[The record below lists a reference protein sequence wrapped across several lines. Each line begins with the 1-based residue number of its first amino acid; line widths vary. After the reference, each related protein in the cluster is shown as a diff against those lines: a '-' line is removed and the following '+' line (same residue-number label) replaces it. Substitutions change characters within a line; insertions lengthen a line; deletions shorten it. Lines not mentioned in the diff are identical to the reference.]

1 MPNDYPVR
9 MRTAVRMAA
18 AIAVSVILVAGQ
30 AWAGRPESR
39 VLIAG
44 GETTIGGTPTAT
56 AEIYDSTTGKFTPST
71 SSMTV
76 ARKYQTATLLNNG
89 KVLITGGDDALN
101 IPLASAE
108 LYDPTTD
115 TFTALPIGMN
125 QARAYQT
132 ATLLPDGDVLIAGG
146 QSVDSSGNPIVLDTA
161 EVYNPN
167 TEAFTLVTC
176 NNGQSNDCMSSP
188 RYGQTATLLSNG
200 LVLVAGGASNNSGGM
215 TATADLFDP
224 STDSF
229 TPVPSQM
236 MAPREFGTATLLG
249 DGTLLLAG
257 GVGIPS
263 GNTAEIYDPTANSF
277 GAVQSS
283 LSVTRSH
290 LTATVLSNGNVL
302 LAGGSMNSASSD
314 IYDVRQGVFTQGGT
328 MQAVR
333 IDATATPIAHSSVL
347 IAGGTNGIGTPQ
359 SSAEVANRRGT
370 FKPTGSMNTPR
381 AGQTATLLP

>member
-1 MPNDYPVR
+1 MPNDYRMR

-18 AIAVSVILVAGQ
+18 TVAVSVILVGGQ

-44 GETTIGGTPTAT
+44 GETSLGGQPTAT
-56 AEIYDSTTGKFTPST
+56 AEIYDSLTGKFTLST
-71 SSMTV
+71 STMTV
-76 ARKYQTATLLNNG
+76 ARKFQTATLLGNG
-89 KVLITGGDDALN
+89 EVLITGGDDALN
-101 IPLASAE
+101 VPLASAE
-108 LYDPTTD
+108 LYDPATD

-125 QARAYQT
+125 QARAFQT
-132 ATLLPDGDVLIAGG
+132 ATLLPNGDVLIAGG
-146 QSVDSSGNPIVLDTA
+146 QSVDSSGNSIVLDTA

-167 TEAFTLVTC
+167 NESFTLVTC

-200 LVLVAGGASNNSGGM
+200 LVLVAGGANDNSGGM

-229 TPVPSQM
+229 TPVTSQM
-236 MAPREFGTATLLG
+236 MTPREFGTATLLG
-249 DGTLLLAG
+249 DGTVLLAG
-257 GVGIPS
+257 GVGSPA

-277 GAVQSS
+277 NAVQSS
-283 LSVTRSH
+283 LSATRSQ
-290 LTATVLSNGNVL
+290 LTATVLANGSVL
-302 LAGGSMNSASSD
+302 LAGGNMNSASSD
-314 IYDVRQGVFTQGGT
+314 IYSVRRGVFTQGGT

-333 IDATATPIAHSSVL
+333 VDATATPIARSSVL
-347 IAGGTNGIGTPQ
+347 LAGGLGPFGAPQ
-359 SSAEVANRRGT
+359 NTAEVANRRGT
-370 FKPTGSMNTPR
+370 FKSTGSMSTPR